1 MYSPQKR
8 TPCFLFFYRIMH
20 IFAENKTTMSQF
32 IDYGNSDF
40 RSVKNSNFIDKS
52 GLLDILNKNMDTENR
67 FICISRPRRFG
78 KSVAAKMA
86 YAYYDRSCDSSNL
99 FEGLEITK
107 SPDYK
112 THLNKYP
119 TIFIDWN
126 RFANI
131 PKNEILKV
139 AQKQFVKD
147 LKKSYAFLEEQDSLS
162 NALAEIN
169 EKTSDRFIL
178 IIDEWDML
186 VRDVEKDVQDEYVN
200 FLRAMFKSN
209 NANNVFLLV
218 YMTGILPIIKIKTQ
232 SALNNFVEYSVVN
245 PGITDK
251 YYGFTEQEVAVLCKE
266 HDMDYELMKHAYDG
280 YIIGREKSMFN
291 PFSVMQ
297 SILFRNYNSYWSKT
311 ASFMAIETYLHTD
324 VDNVRTKIIEMM
336 SGGTEVIEPASFR
349 NDMKNIETS
358 DDVMT
363 LLVHLGYLSYEPE
376 TQRVRIPNTE
386 VAIEFKNAVSVAGW
400 GELSKSVSAS
410 LRLLEDTINL
420 KKEKIARA
428 FDDYHFEASSLLEF
442 NDENSMRC
450 AIILAY
456 YAAKPFYNIF
466 HELPTGK
473 GFADMVF
480 IPLPNSPRPAIVV
493 ELKYDKTADTAI
505 SQIKRKEYPKSLKGF
520 SKQIILCGINYNKAT
535 SKHEVEMEVIE

>member
-1 MYSPQKR
+1 
-8 TPCFLFFYRIMH
+8 
-20 IFAENKTTMSQF
+20 MSQF

-52 GLLDILNKNMDTENR
+52 GLLNILNKNMDTDNR

-78 KSVAAKMA
+78 KSVAAQMT
-86 YAYYDRSCDSSNL
+86 YAYYDRSCDSTKL
-99 FEGLEITK
+99 FDGLEITK
-107 SPDYK
+107 SPEYK

-126 RFANI
+126 RFADI

-139 AQKQFVKD
+139 AQRRFVKD
-147 LKKSYAFLEEQDSLS
+147 LKESYDFLEEKESLS
-162 NALAEIN
+162 NALEEIN
-169 EKTSDRFIL
+169 QRTGDRFIL

-186 VRDVEKDVQDEYVN
+186 VRDVDQDVQDEYVN

-209 NANNVFLLV
+209 NAKKIFLLV

-232 SALNNFVEYSVVN
+232 SALNNFVEYSVVD
-245 PGITDK
+245 PGNTAK
-251 YYGFTEQEVAVLCKE
+251 YYGFTEQEVKKLCE
-266 HDMDYELMKHAYDG
+266 ENNMDFELMKHAYDG
-280 YIIGREKSMFN
+280 YIIGSEKSMFN

-297 SILFRNYNSYWSKT
+297 SILKRSYNSFWSKT
-311 ASFMAIETYLHTD
+311 ASFMAIETYLQTD
-324 VDNVRTKIIEMM
+324 ADNVRAKIIGMM
-336 SGGTEVIEPASFR
+336 NGESPTVRVSSFR
-349 NDMKNIETS
+349 NDMKNIDTC
-358 DDVMT
+358 DDVLT
-363 LLVHLGYLSYEPE
+363 LLVHLGYLSYNPE
-376 TQRVRIPNTE
+376 TRCVTIPNTE
-386 VAIEFKNAVSVAGW
+386 VSEEFENAVSVAGW
-400 GELSKSVSAS
+400 GELSKAVNSS
-410 LRLLEDTINL
+410 LQLLDDTINL
-420 KKEKIARA
+420 RKDKVARA
-428 FDDYHFEASSLLEF
+428 FDNYHFEASSLLEF

-466 HELPTGK
+466 NELPTGK